1 MKFYKLFVRLSHFC
15 FTFLKKLTSFLDAF
29 HSGFWLGA
37 LGKKGI
43 AYSDELHYRKN
54 TIYVK
59 DEYNEKGL
67 YDWEQYIVENH
78 FADVKTIMLIAAG
91 GGREV
96 IGLSRMGF
104 RVDAFECNPA
114 LVEYG
119 NKLLKNNKIE
129 SSINHLPRTR
139 FLHKQRLTM
148 PSLLAGGLIRILR
161 GGRQELNSLRICK
174 PLCIREAGL

>member
-78 FADVKTIMLIAAG
+78 FADVKTIMLIAAA
-91 GGREV
+91 R
-96 IGLSRMGF
+96 LSSSS
-104 RVDAFECNPA
+104 P
-114 LVEYG
+114 
-119 NKLLKNNKIE
+119 KTLLP
-129 SSINHLPRTR
+129 PR
-139 FLHKQRLTM
+139 
-148 PSLLAGGLIRILR
+148 LLATLPSITSKNTAKHI
-161 GGRQELNSLRICK
+161 STA
-174 PLCIREAGL
+174 AGTKC